1 MRKVNL
7 PLITKLKF
15 EMVSSVKA
23 KRTGRPAK
31 FAEPSRPVTVTLPE
45 RILDLLAAV
54 DSDRAQAI
62 VKAVEA
68 ISEPHQESPR
78 LVEKVRISK
87 DRAILLVGNSEYLRR
102 LPWLR
107 LIAVGPGRHLISIHS
122 GTSVETIELGL
133 QDLLESLPAGARVDR
148 EILEA
153 LLGIVR
159 ASRRTRSAKKEEI
172 LFVGHGK

>member
-1 MRKVNL
+1 MCCCHGQVMATMASIRSRRTSGACRQGIAGKGGGVVGAADGGVQLIFFRLSGALHLVLMRKVNL

-78 LVEKVRISK
+78 LVEKVAFPKTGRFCWW
-87 DRAILLVGNSEYLRR
+87 G
-102 LPWLR
+102 
-107 LIAVGPGRHLISIHS
+107 IASICAVCPGC
-122 GTSVETIELGL
+122 G
-133 QDLLESLPAGARVDR
+133 
-148 EILEA
+148 
-153 LLGIVR
+153 
-159 ASRRTRSAKKEEI
+159 
-172 LFVGHGK
+172 